1 MTVDQHELYVGTRT
15 ADASFSGA
23 ARRFFRELAPQDF
36 IVFTYLTILNTAV
49 FQSQPGAARNFG
61 LASVSGLIV
70 LHIVMMLAVRTRWFT
85 NRYLMPLVYRVVTY
99 GCVQVT
105 YFFFAQILP
114 LVNPRALDHQLYQ
127 FDLTYFGVEPAV
139 YLDRFVNPVTTE
151 WFAFFYFSYF
161 LVLAL
166 HVLPIL
172 FASRNSRALSEFALG
187 MIILFCIGHTFYM
200 LVPGYGPYKAMPEL
214 FAHRLNSG
222 IWWNTTTDLVAR
234 SGAQKDIFPSL
245 HTAAPTF
252 LLLFSYHRRAELPFK
267 YTWPVVAFF
276 AANIVI
282 ATMFLRWHYVI
293 DVVAGLCLALLT
305 HVLTVRLTS
314 REMVRREALGLGA
327 PWPQWG
333 VEPEP
338 HYRARA

>member
-1 MTVDQHELYVGTRT
+1 MTVDQHELYVGSRT
-15 ADASFSGA
+15 VDTTFSGA

-36 IVFTYLTILNTAV
+36 IVFAYLCVLNAAV
-49 FQSQPGAARNFG
+49 FHARPGALRNFE
-61 LASVSGLIV
+61 LAGVSALLV
-70 LHIVMMLAVRTRWFT
+70 VHLVTMLAIRTRWFT
-85 NRYLMPLVYRVVTY
+85 HRFFMPLVYRLVTY
-99 GCVQVT
+99 GCVQVS
-105 YFFFAQILP
+105 YFMFAQLLP
-114 LVNPRALDHQLYQ
+114 LVNSGALDHQLYQ

-139 YLDRFVNPVTTE
+139 YLDRFVGPFSTE

-172 FASRNSRALSEFALG
+172 FTSRNSRMLAEFSLG
-187 MIILFCIGHTFYM
+187 MIILFCIGQTTYM
-200 LVPGYGPYKAMPEL
+200 FVPGYGPYRFLPDA
-214 FAHRLNSG
+214 FAHQLSPG

-245 HTAAPTF
+245 HTAAPLF
-252 LLLFSYHRRAELPFK
+252 IVLFSYHRRAEFPFK
-267 YTWPVVAFF
+267 YTWPVCAFF
-276 AANIVI
+276 SANIII

-305 HVLTVRLTS
+305 HVLTVRIGE
-314 REMVRREALGLGA
+314 REAARRDALGLGP

-333 VEPEP
+333 
-338 HYRARA
+338 

>member
-1 MTVDQHELYVGTRT
+1 MTVDQHELYVGSRAVDTT
-15 ADASFSGA
+15 FAGA

-36 IVFTYLTILNTAV
+36 IVFTYLVGLNAAV
-49 FQSQPGAARNFG
+49 FHAKAGAARNFG
-61 LASVSGLIV
+61 LASVSGLMV
-70 LHIVMMLAVRTRWFT
+70 LHLVTTLAVRTRWFKHP
-85 NRYLMPLVYRVVTY
+85 YFMPLVYRVVTY
-99 GCVQVT
+99 GCVQVS
-105 YFFFAQILP
+105 YFMFAQILP
-114 LVNPRALDHQLYQ
+114 LVNPTSLDSELYR

-139 YLDRFVNPVTTE
+139 YLDRFVSPATTE

-172 FASRNSRALSEFALG
+172 FASKNSRALAEFALG
-187 MIILFCIGHTFYM
+187 MIIMFCIGHTTYM
-200 LVPGYGPYKAMPEL
+200 LVPGYGPYKAMPEMFHHQL
-214 FAHRLNSG
+214 SSG

-252 LLLFSYHRRAELPFK
+252 VLLFSYHRRAELPFK
-267 YTWPVVAFF
+267 YTWPIVGFF
-276 AANIVI
+276 AANIII

-305 HVLTVRLTS
+305 HVLTVRIS
-314 REMVRREALGLGA
+314 EREAARRDALGLGP

-333 VEPEP
+333 
-338 HYRARA
+338 

>member
-1 MTVDQHELYVGTRT
+1 MTVDQHELYVASRT
-15 ADASFSGA
+15 VDTTFAGA

-36 IVFTYLTILNTAV
+36 IVFTYLCGLNAAV
-49 FQSQPGAARNFG
+49 FHAHPGATRNFG

-70 LHIVMMLAVRTRWFT
+70 LHVVTMLAIRTRWFT
-85 NRYLMPLVYRVVTY
+85 HRFFMPLVYRLVTY

-105 YFFFAQILP
+105 YFMFAQLLP
-114 LVNPRALDHQLYQ
+114 LVNPGALDQELYQ
-127 FDLTYFGVEPAV
+127 FDLRYFGVEPAV
-139 YLDRFVNPVTTE
+139 YLDRFVNPISTE

-172 FASRNSRALSEFALG
+172 FTSRNSRTLAEFALG
-187 MIILFCIGHTFYM
+187 MIILFCIGHTTYM
-200 LVPGYGPYKAMPEL
+200 LVPGYGPYRSLPDA
-214 FAHRLNSG
+214 FAHHLSPG

-252 LLLFSYHRRAELPFK
+252 LVLFSYHRRAEMPFK

-276 AANIVI
+276 SANIVI

-293 DVVAGLCLALLT
+293 DVIAGLCLALLT
-305 HVLTVRLTS
+305 HVLTVRIGE
-314 REMVRREALGLGA
+314 REAARRDALGLGP

-333 VEPEP
+333 
-338 HYRARA
+338 

>member
-1 MTVDQHELYVGTRT
+1 MTVDQHELYV
-15 ADASFSGA
+15 ASGEVDSTFGGA
-23 ARRFFRELAPQDF
+23 ARRFLRELAPQDF
-36 IVFTYLTILNTAV
+36 IVFVYLIVLNGAV
-49 FQSQPGAARNFG
+49 WHAPGGPARNFG
-61 LASVSGLIV
+61 LASVSGLLV
-70 LHIVMMLAVRTRWFT
+70 LHAVTMLAIRTRWFSH
-85 NRYLMPLVYRVVTY
+85 RFFMPLIYRIVTY

-105 YFFFAQILP
+105 YFMFATLLP
-114 LVNPRALDHQLYQ
+114 LVNSRALDHELYQ

-139 YLDRFVNPVTTE
+139 YLDRFVNPTTTE

-172 FASRNSRALSEFALG
+172 FGSRNSRALAEFALG
-187 MIILFCIGHTFYM
+187 MIIMFCIGHTTYM
-200 LVPGYGPYKAMPEL
+200 LVPGYGPYKAMPHIFEHQL
-214 FAHRLNSG
+214 SSG

-245 HTAAPTF
+245 HTAAPMF
-252 LLLFSYHRRAELPFK
+252 LVLFSYHRRAELPFK

-276 AANIVI
+276 ALNIMI

-293 DVVAGLCLALLT
+293 DVIAGLCLAVFT
-305 HVLTVRLTS
+305 HVMTVRIGE
-314 REMVRREALGLGA
+314 REAARRDALGLGP

-333 VEPEP
+333 
-338 HYRARA
+338 